1 MYNFKLLV
9 KRLIKQKTALNTAA
23 LFMLLTPGL
32 LLAQVALPPVN
43 LGSTSFQ
50 DGYAGP
56 GTLLDFTI
64 DHFNADEIMSSSGDT
79 LIENVDIKTNA
90 GLLLLAHFTEKKI
103 FGAYYGFEML
113 IPIVDLDIDVAGRN
127 TTSGIGDIAISPV
140 LLQWTDHK
148 LFGLPVAHRF
158 NLAFAIP
165 TGDYDTQD
173 PLNIGSNAFR
183 FNPHYAFTIELTNKL
198 EASFRAHYLWNS
210 RNDSFREDNGIQQT
224 SQAGEAFHLNFATS
238 YQISDN
244 LRIGANGY
252 YLKQISSHEIDSE
265 SIAGKEQVLGFGPG
279 IQTHFAGLKL
289 VFNAYFE
296 SQVKS
301 RAKGHR
307 LSLKIAKV
315 F

>member
-1 MYNFKLLV
+1 MHNFKLLV
-9 KRLIKQKTALNTAA
+9 KRLLKHKAVINTTALLV
-23 LFMLLTPGL
+23 LFTPGM
-32 LLAQVALPPVN
+32 LLAQVALPAVN
-43 LGSTSFQ
+43 LGSTSFE

-56 GTLLDFTI
+56 GTLIDFTI
-64 DHFNADEIMSSSGDT
+64 DHFNADEIMSSTGDT
-79 LIENVDIKTNA
+79 LVDDVDIKTNA

-113 IPIVDLDIDVAGRN
+113 IPVVDLDIDVFGRN
-127 TTSGIGDIAISPV
+127 TASGIGDIAISPV

-148 LFGLPVAHRF
+148 LFGFPIAHRF

-183 FNPHYAFTIELTNKL
+183 FNPHYAITIEFSKKL

-210 RNDSFREDNGIQQT
+210 RNDSFREDGGVQQT
-224 SQAGEAFHLNFATS
+224 SQAGEAFHLNFAAS
-238 YQISDN
+238 YQISEN
-244 LRIGANGY
+244 FRIGANGY
-252 YLKQISSHEIDSE
+252 YLKQISSHEINSE
-265 SIAGKEQVLGFGPG
+265 SIEGKEQVLGFGPG
-279 IQTHFAGLKL
+279 VQARYGSYRFIL
-289 VFNAYFE
+289 NAYFE
-296 SQVKS
+296 SQVES

-307 LSLKIAKV
+307 LAFKIAKV